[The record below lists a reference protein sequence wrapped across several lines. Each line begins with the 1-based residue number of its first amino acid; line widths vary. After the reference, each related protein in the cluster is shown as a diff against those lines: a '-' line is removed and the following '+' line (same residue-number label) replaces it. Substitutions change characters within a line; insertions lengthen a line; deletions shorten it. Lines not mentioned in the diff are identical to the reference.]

1 MTALT
6 QEKLEAGDEPAYAR
20 ARDERVAATCAA
32 VIEANPG
39 RTVGGGWAPDAV
51 LAAVAKIAHAGLQ
64 VRGSR
69 HHALRQQIACY
80 TACYGRFFAPSAPT
94 WALTGVAGQQ
104 LTWTHASGAVLVDAL
119 RCAHEDDVLLP
130 PRLRGWLN
138 TTWKTTPN
146 LVAIRV
152 LALAAPLAS
161 RAWTSAGRL
170 APLTDLCDLISAS
183 TKDWQ

>member
-6 QEKLEAGDEPAYAR
+6 EEAVDAGGEPAYAR

-32 VIEANPG
+32 MIEADPG
-39 RTVGGGWAPDAV
+39 RAVGGGWAPDDV

-64 VRGSR
+64 ASGSR

-80 TACYGRFFAPSAPT
+80 AACYGRFFVPPAAAWT
-94 WALTGVAGQQ
+94 LTGVAGQQ
-104 LTWTHASGAVLVDAL
+104 LTWTHATGAVLVDAL

-138 TTWKTTPN
+138 AAWKNTPN
-146 LVAIRV
+146 LLAIRV

-170 APLTDLCDLISAS
+170 APLTDLCELIPTS